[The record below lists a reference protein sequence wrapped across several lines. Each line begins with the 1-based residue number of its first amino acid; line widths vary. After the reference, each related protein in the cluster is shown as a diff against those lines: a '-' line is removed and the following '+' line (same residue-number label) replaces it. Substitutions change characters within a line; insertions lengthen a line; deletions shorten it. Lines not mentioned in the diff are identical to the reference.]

1 MKSDMPLD
9 YAVFQLSPKRSR
21 CELFVSSDGNTEK
34 LASGL
39 VKPFVTHLKVAEEQV
54 ALAVQSIKLEVEK
67 RRNAETWFTKGTL
80 ERFVRFVSTPEVLE
94 LVNTYDAEMSQ
105 LEAAQKIYSQRAGD
119 QNSGALGGDGI
130 GTAGAADATKKELL
144 RAIDV
149 RLVAVRQ
156 DLTTACARAS
166 AAGFNPD
173 SVSELHHFANRFGA
187 HRLNEACTKFMT
199 LCQRRPDLIIN
210 TWKPGVDDTAVR
222 SSTGSDMS
230 IDDPTLAED
239 PNNGTH
245 HPTTTTTA
253 GQDQQQHHQKQQH
266 SFSTAQNQSQ
276 ISTCQQ
282 PKFPTRRNLNEK
294 NEPNQP
300 ANTATTA
307 QLTNNINNNNNNN
320 SNDNKKE
327 DSSYSVTE
335 SSDSPPFSSSIA
347 ASQPARRLSVQDRIN
362 LFENKQK
369 ETGGGGGSGSG
380 SSGGKPVVVVGKA
393 AVELRRLS
401 SDVPSAA
408 AAAAPPLPVLRR
420 WSGASDMSID
430 VSGEKKD
437 VVESPL
443 CTPSSVNSP
452 FVLQPKSN
460 SSNGFLGSGAEDC
473 KDKDKD
479 KKGLLNDTAS
489 SVGLKDQGKEEEGV
503 GVKGRANW
511 KDHKVGSLNQSRDF
525 SDQEGVKDH
534 QVVGFASKVG
544 DGGSD
549 GGFVNRDR
557 SEVVGGKNQVGGFG
571 SKVGDGSSDGGFVNR
586 VGDSGPAAQSR
597 SRVYNSHTRSFSGQF
612 EGGSGLKLRE
622 AAPLGLVKG
631 VEGDQL
637 DPQSKWR
644 SFTGEVEEVGK
655 KELGSSDRQQMKV
668 EESGTQ
674 NMKFQKV
681 EESGPQNMRF
691 QKPVSA
697 SREQVKKP
705 QGSRKDEAG
714 FSYENNKLDYPGKK
728 ALEAQESISTMPTMP
743 LEQVQRVRQSKG
755 NQELNDELKMKANEL
770 EKLFAEHKL
779 RVPGDQSG
787 SARRNKP
794 AEKQMEKAASSQHKK
809 PEAVEVAPAQL
820 SEKPSVIEPV
830 GTSINM
836 AKFNSSTPPPMK
848 MVDIQD
854 YGDSLRKN
862 FAELH
867 FTDDSRGKFY
877 EKYMQKRDAK
887 LREEW
892 SSNRAEKEAKM
903 KAMQD
908 NLEQSK
914 AEMKLKF
921 SASADRDVSSAR
933 RRADKLRSFNFRSSV
948 KREQHPIDSFQ
959 SEEDEDL
966 SEFPEHKFYGQD
978 RFFSEPSVGDVASRS
993 TQAKKIL
1000 PNRNMSTSTPRTTV
1014 NSVTRSSAKVSNS
1027 STGRR
1032 RVQAENPLA
1041 QSVPNFSDFRK
1052 ENTKPSLG
1060 VGKTTPRSQV
1070 RNFNRSK
1077 SISEEAPNAKEE
1089 KPRRSQSSRKSA
1101 SNPVELKDLS
1111 AVNSDNSVLAPL
1123 KFDKEQT
1130 EQIPS
1135 EKISKNVD
1143 SKAFLRKGNGIGP
1156 GAGASIA
1163 KLKASLASETLENDE
1178 EYESADDVDMAKEE
1192 EEEEEEELETMPVE
1206 DCADMD
1212 NGETRLSQ
1220 EYDKSANSGSENGDS
1235 MRSLSQVDPTSVA
1248 ELPATVPSTF
1258 HNVGSLQDSPN
1269 GSPISWNSRMH
1280 HPFSYP
1286 HETSDIDAF
1295 VDSPIGSPASWNSH
1309 SLTQTEADAA
1319 RMRKKWGAAQKPIV
1333 VANASHNQSRKDVTK
1348 GFKRLLKF
1356 GRKSRGADSLVDWI
1370 SATTSE
1376 GDDDAEDGRDVA
1388 NRSSEDLRKSRM
1400 GFSHGHPSD
1409 DSFNESE
1416 FNEQV
1421 QAYSS
1426 IPAPPANFKLRDDH
1440 MSGSSLKAPRSFFSL
1455 SSFRSKGS
1463 DSKPR

>member
-173 SVSELHHFANRFGA
+173 TVSELHHFANRFGA
-187 HRLNEACTKFMT
+187 HRLNEACTKFRS
-199 LCQRRPDLIIN
+199 LCQRRPDLLIN
-210 TWKPGVDDTAVR
+210 TWKPGVDDTAIR

-230 IDDPTLAED
+230 IDDPISAED

-245 HPTTTTTA
+245 HPTTTATTIAA
-253 GQDQQQHHQKQQH
+253 GQDQQHQKQQH
-266 SFSTAQNQSQ
+266 SFSTTQNQSQ

-307 QLTNNINNNNNNN
+307 QLANNINNN
-320 SNDNKKE
+320 DENKKE
-327 DSSYSVTE
+327 DSLSVTE

-369 ETGGGGGSGSG
+369 ETGGGSGGSGSG
-380 SSGGKPVVVVGKA
+380 GGGKPVVVGKA
-393 AVELRRLS
+393 AELRRLS
-401 SDVPSAA
+401 SDVST
-408 AAAAPPLPVLRR
+408 AAAPPLPVLRR

-437 VVESPL
+437 VESPL

-452 FVLQPKSN
+452 FVSLPKSN
-460 SSNGFLGSGAEDC
+460 SSNGFLGSGAEDH
-473 KDKDKD
+473 KDKD

-489 SVGLKDQGKEEEGV
+489 SVGLKDQGKEEEDV
-503 GVKGRANW
+503 GVKGRTNW
-511 KDHKVGSLNQSRDF
+511 KDHKVVGSLNQSRDF
-525 SDQEGVKDH
+525 SDQEVSQEKLKVKDH

-544 DGGSD
+544 GHGASD

-586 VGDSGPAAQSR
+586 VGDSGPVTQSR
-597 SRVYNSHTRSFSGQF
+597 SRVYNSHTRSFSGQL

-622 AAPLGLVKG
+622 AAPSGLAKG

-644 SFTGEVEEVGK
+644 SFTRELEEVGK
-655 KELGSSDRQQMKV
+655 KELGSSDRQQLKV

-681 EESGPQNMRF
+681 EESGPQSMKF

-697 SREQVKKP
+697 SREQIKKP

-728 ALEAQESISTMPTMP
+728 ASEAQESIPTMPTMP

-794 AEKQMEKAASSQHKK
+794 AEKQMEKAASSQYKK

-820 SEKPSVIEPV
+820 SEKPSVIEPA

-836 AKFNSSTPPPMK
+836 AKFNTSTPPPMK
-848 MVDIQD
+848 IVDIQD

-959 SEEDEDL
+959 SEDDEDL

-978 RFFSEPSVGDVASRS
+978 RFSSEPSVGDVASRS
-993 TQAKKIL
+993 AQAKKIL
-1000 PNRNMSTSTPRTTV
+1000 PNRNVSISTPRTTV

-1027 STGRR
+1027 SSGRR
-1032 RVQAENPLA
+1032 RMQAENPLA

-1178 EYESADDVDMAKEE
+1178 EYESAFEADDVDMAKEE
-1192 EEEEEEELETMPVE
+1192 EEEEDEELETMPVE
-1206 DCADMD
+1206 DCVDVD

-1235 MRSLSQVDPTSVA
+1235 VRSLSQVDPTSVT

-1309 SLTQTEADAA
+1309 SLTQSEADAA
-1319 RMRKKWGAAQKPIV
+1319 RMRKKWGAAQKPII

-1376 GDDDAEDGRDVA
+1376 GDDDTEDGRDVA

-1426 IPAPPANFKLRDDH
+1426 IPAPPANFRLRDDH
-1440 MSGSSLKAPRSFFSL
+1440 LSGSSLKAPRSFFSL

>member
-1 MKSDMPLD
+1 
-9 YAVFQLSPKRSR
+9 
-21 CELFVSSDGNTEK
+21 
-34 LASGL
+34 
-39 VKPFVTHLKVAEEQV
+39 
-54 ALAVQSIKLEVEK
+54 
-67 RRNAETWFTKGTL
+67 
-80 ERFVRFVSTPEVLE
+80 
-94 LVNTYDAEMSQ
+94 MS
-105 LEAAQKIYSQRAGD
+105 
-119 QNSGALGGDGI
+119 
-130 GTAGAADATKKELL
+130 
-144 RAIDV
+144 
-149 RLVAVRQ
+149 
-156 DLTTACARAS
+156 
-166 AAGFNPD
+166 
-173 SVSELHHFANRFGA
+173 
-187 HRLNEACTKFMT
+187 
-199 LCQRRPDLIIN
+199 LCQRRPDLLIN

-230 IDDPTLAED
+230 IDDPTSAED

-245 HPTTTTTA
+245 HPTTTTA
-253 GQDQQQHHQKQQH
+253 GQDQQH
-266 SFSTAQNQSQ
+266 SFSTTQSQSQ

-307 QLTNNINNNNNNN
+307 QLTNNINNNNN

-327 DSSYSVTE
+327 DSSLSVTE
-335 SSDSPPFSSSIA
+335 SSDSPPFSSSSSIA

-369 ETGGGGGSGSG
+369 ETGGGGGSGS

-393 AVELRRLS
+393 AELRRLS
-401 SDVPSAA
+401 SDVSSAAAA

-460 SSNGFLGSGAEDC
+460 SSNGFLSSGAEDH
-473 KDKDKD
+473 KDKD
-479 KKGLLNDTAS
+479 KKGLLDDTAS

-503 GVKGRANW
+503 RVKGRANW
-511 KDHKVGSLNQSRDF
+511 KDHKVGSLNQSWDF
-525 SDQEGVKDH
+525 SDQEGVKGH

-544 DGGSD
+544 DGASD

-586 VGDSGPAAQSR
+586 VGDSGPATQSR

-622 AAPLGLVKG
+622 AAPSGLVKG

-705 QGSRKDEAG
+705 QASRKDEAG

-728 ALEAQESISTMPTMP
+728 ASEAQESISTMPTMP

-794 AEKQMEKAASSQHKK
+794 AEKQMEKAASSQYKK

-836 AKFNSSTPPPMK
+836 AKFNTSTPPPMK

-867 FTDDSRGKFY
+867 FTNDSRGKFY

-948 KREQHPIDSFQ
+948 KREQ
-959 SEEDEDL
+959 
-966 SEFPEHKFYGQD
+966 
-978 RFFSEPSVGDVASRS
+978 V
-993 TQAKKIL
+993 
-1000 PNRNMSTSTPRTTV
+1000 
-1014 NSVTRSSAKVSNS
+1014 
-1027 STGRR
+1027 
-1032 RVQAENPLA
+1032 
-1041 QSVPNFSDFRK
+1041 
-1052 ENTKPSLG
+1052 
-1060 VGKTTPRSQV
+1060 
-1070 RNFNRSK
+1070 
-1077 SISEEAPNAKEE
+1077 
-1089 KPRRSQSSRKSA
+1089 
-1101 SNPVELKDLS
+1101 
-1111 AVNSDNSVLAPL
+1111 
-1123 KFDKEQT
+1123 
-1130 EQIPS
+1130 
-1135 EKISKNVD
+1135 
-1143 SKAFLRKGNGIGP
+1143 FL
-1156 GAGASIA
+1156 
-1163 KLKASLASETLENDE
+1163 L
-1178 EYESADDVDMAKEE
+1178 
-1192 EEEEEEELETMPVE
+1192 
-1206 DCADMD
+1206 
-1212 NGETRLSQ
+1212 
-1220 EYDKSANSGSENGDS
+1220 
-1235 MRSLSQVDPTSVA
+1235 
-1248 ELPATVPSTF
+1248 
-1258 HNVGSLQDSPN
+1258 
-1269 GSPISWNSRMH
+1269 
-1280 HPFSYP
+1280 
-1286 HETSDIDAF
+1286 
-1295 VDSPIGSPASWNSH
+1295 
-1309 SLTQTEADAA
+1309 
-1319 RMRKKWGAAQKPIV
+1319 
-1333 VANASHNQSRKDVTK
+1333 
-1348 GFKRLLKF
+1348 
-1356 GRKSRGADSLVDWI
+1356 
-1370 SATTSE
+1370 
-1376 GDDDAEDGRDVA
+1376 
-1388 NRSSEDLRKSRM
+1388 
-1400 GFSHGHPSD
+1400 
-1409 DSFNESE
+1409 
-1416 FNEQV
+1416 
-1421 QAYSS
+1421 
-1426 IPAPPANFKLRDDH
+1426 
-1440 MSGSSLKAPRSFFSL
+1440 
-1455 SSFRSKGS
+1455 
-1463 DSKPR
+1463 